1 MSIDRSTVEH
11 VAMLARLGL
20 TEEEIERFTG
30 QLSAILEA
38 VAALQRVDTSAVQP
52 TASILPLQDVL
63 REDEPRPCL
72 PREDALANAPERE
85 GDLFRVQAV
94 FDETAS
100 S

>member
-1 MSIDRSTVEH
+1 MSIDRATVEH

-20 TEEEIERFTG
+20 TAEEIDRFTL

-38 VAALQRVDTSAVQP
+38 VSKLQSVDTSGVGP

-63 REDEPRPCL
+63 REDELRTGL
-72 PREDALANAPERE
+72 TTDEALQNAPDRD

-94 FDETAS
+94 FEA
-100 S
+100 